1 MITRAY
7 RASYLGG
14 TPSQETGA
22 SPPSCLLLD
31 ICLYI
36 FQKYFPAFF
45 NVSLLAALVAAAAAA
60 AAAGMEVDQS
70 FIFGHSAAYLWRQ
83 P

>member
-1 MITRAY
+1 MDTRAY
-7 RASYLGG
+7 LALYLGG

-36 FQKYFPAFF
+36 FQTYFPAFF
-45 NVSLLAALVAAAAAA
+45 NVSLLAALVAAAAA
-60 AAAGMEVDQS
+60 GMEVEQS
-70 FIFGHSAAYLWRQ
+70 FIFGHSAAYLRRQ